1 MDPEDSFIVRVG
13 MFFLVLGGGTFIL
26 LVAFD
31 LADKADLDYLFGPM
45 ILLAIGWS
53 MWRKKPPPPP
63 AGRFAYL
70 KKMRKNASQIKQW
83 RQTAKEEEKKKKYTK
98 NN

>member
-26 LVAFD
+26 FVASD
-31 LADKADLDYLFGPM
+31 LADKADFDYLFGAM
-45 ILLAIGWS
+45 ILFAIGWS

-70 KKMRKNASQIKQW
+70 KKMRENARQRKQG
-83 RQTAKEEEKKKKYTK
+83 RQTAKEEEKK
-98 NN
+98 